1 LPGKYKTTLYSCYL
15 GLITQAININ
25 LLPLFFVIFHEQY
38 GLSFEVLGRLV
49 FLNFVTQIAVDVL
62 AVRYADRIGYRASA
76 VLAHVFSFLGI
87 VSLGILPLIMS
98 NTLLALTI
106 SVFIIGCGG
115 GIIEVVIS
123 PIVESLPTKEKSAS
137 MSLLHSFFCW
147 GTVGVVIIT
156 TLLLWAVGTEIW
168 FYLPICWAIIPLY
181 NAVRFLRVPLL
192 PLVPEGEE
200 MPIRQLLRSPVFF
213 LALIIMM
220 CAGAA
225 ELTMSQWSSLFAE
238 LGLGV
243 PKVVGDLV
251 GPALFALL
259 MGVGR
264 TVYGRAGDRINLQKA
279 LQFSSLFCVVC
290 YLAAVVFS
298 APLFSLLGAA
308 LCGLSVSLMWPGTLS
323 MAAAQFPKGGTAMF
337 GILAIFGNLG
347 GSVGP
352 WLTGVV
358 SDLGQRSAWVQQ
370 WSTSRGFSIEQAG
383 LRMGLLAAVIFPAIM
398 FVGITVFQRK
408 TAARRI
414 SSQLT
419 S

>member
-1 LPGKYKTTLYSCYL
+1 MPGKYKTTLYSCYL

-168 FYLPICWAIIPLY
+168 FYLQICWAIIPLY

-290 YLAAVVFS
+290 YLAAGVVS

-323 MAAAQFPKGGTAMF
+323 MAAAQFKGGTAMF

-414 SSQLT
+414 LRN
-419 S
+419 

>member
-1 LPGKYKTTLYSCYL
+1 MPGKYKTTLYSCYL

-87 VSLGILPLIMS
+87 VCLGILPLIMS

-156 TLLLWAVGTEIW
+156 TLLLGCWYRNW
-168 FYLPICWAIIPLY
+168 FYLPLLGTFPYMLCVFCGTPASL
-181 NAVRFLRVPLL
+181 VRKGGDAHPPASAL
-192 PLVPEGEE
+192 
-200 MPIRQLLRSPVFF
+200 PVFF

-220 CAGAA
+220 GAGAA
-225 ELTMSQWSSLFAE
+225 ELTMSQWSTLFAE

-251 GPALFALL
+251 GPALFALPW
-259 MGVGR
+259 VGR
-264 TVYGRAGDRINLQKA
+264 TVYGR
-279 LQFSSLFCVVC
+279 
-290 YLAAVVFS
+290 
-298 APLFSLLGAA
+298 
-308 LCGLSVSLMWPGTLS
+308 
-323 MAAAQFPKGGTAMF
+323 
-337 GILAIFGNLG
+337 
-347 GSVGP
+347 
-352 WLTGVV
+352 
-358 SDLGQRSAWVQQ
+358 
-370 WSTSRGFSIEQAG
+370 
-383 LRMGLLAAVIFPAIM
+383 
-398 FVGITVFQRK
+398 
-408 TAARRI
+408 
-414 SSQLT
+414 
-419 S
+419 